1 MIKRL
6 IDRLF
11 LSKLLEINQV
21 DSSGI
26 LHSLA
31 LNDED
36 IADSI
41 WLALQ
46 MGVVDIPPKSMTSEQ
61 ETNNKI
67 IDDQVVES
75 IHTSP
80 QKDVVNVYTQDQ
92 KNNLINQKQE
102 QTTPTAGFPFQVPAA
117 PTIQN
122 SLEIGRAMRPLKRKF
137 PSTTKVIL
145 DEEATV
151 TRIIERNIWLPVTK
165 PKPERWLDLELVV
178 EESRSS
184 FIWQE
189 MIDEFQKI
197 LENHGAFA
205 SVRVWTIKS
214 QSQQQDNS
222 KSSNLI
228 LTRRRKQSNLEQRQ
242 HKHREL
248 IHPNKRGLTLL
259 ISDCVSPLWH
269 NQTIYEWLKDWSE
282 GQPTAIVQLFPERLW
297 ESTQLSLGRKLF
309 ANALNPGATNPK
321 LVLF

>member
-21 DSSGI
+21 DSSGL

-36 IADSI
+36 IADSV

-46 MGVVDIPPKSMTSEQ
+46 MGVIDQLPKSIDQ
-61 ETNNKI
+61 ETNIKI
-67 IDDQVVES
+67 IDNQEVE
-75 IHTSP
+75 IIPPSP
-80 QKDVVNVYTQDQ
+80 QKDDVVNVYTQDQ

-102 QTTPTAGFPFQVPAA
+102 QTIPTARFPFQVPAA

-178 EESRSS
+178 EESSSS

-197 LENHGAFA
+197 LESHGAFA
-205 SVRVWTIKS
+205 SVTGV
-214 QSQQQDNS
+214 D
-222 KSSNLI
+222 
-228 LTRRRKQSNLEQRQ
+228 
-242 HKHREL
+242 
-248 IHPNKRGLTLL
+248 
-259 ISDCVSPLWH
+259 
-269 NQTIYEWLKDWSE
+269 Y
-282 GQPTAIVQLFPERLW
+282 
-297 ESTQLSLGRKLF
+297 
-309 ANALNPGATNPK
+309 
-321 LVLF
+321 